1 MGLLLKNAY
10 IVTQNAQREEFAGD
24 ILIEENRIQAIGKN
38 LPSKGHAT
46 FDLTDLVVVPGFIQ
60 THTHLCQTLF
70 RNLADDLELLDW
82 LEQRIWPFEMAHSP
96 ESLRISARLGLA
108 ELLLGGTTTILDMGN
123 GRYQDIIFEEMV
135 RSGIR
140 GFSGKVMMDQGQQP
154 YKETTETALQETER
168 LIQKWH
174 RVAEGRIQYALAP
187 RFVPSCSLDLW
198 KGVKELSDKYQL
210 IIHSHAS
217 ENRKEWQL
225 VKNETG
231 YSNVEFFVKN
241 NIASER
247 LNLAHCIWVSEEEIK
262 MMAETGIS
270 VLHCP
275 SANLKLGSGIAPI
288 PHFREWGIPVGL
300 GADGAPCNN
309 NLDIFVEMRLAALIQ
324 KPHRGVK
331 STNARQIFDMA
342 TIEGARVLG
351 LDKEIGSIEVG
362 KKADLTILD
371 LNKVHTIPADNIY
384 AQIVYSAHASDVKH
398 VLINGKWVVLD
409 RKLQNDNYQ
418 DIVHTAWSE
427 IQKLFDRIK

>member
-225 VKNETG
+225 VKNKTG

-241 NIASER
+241 GIASER

-288 PHFREWGIPVGL
+288 PHFWEWGIPVGL